1 MAVFS
6 SMTIVRAL
14 SIFHLTV
21 AFFLLTS
28 PRTISEQN
36 LVYLLGESMRLV
48 HNPLPL
54 PSPPLPSS
62 TLPLHQVPLT
72 AFLAVLFAFL
82 GLSDFTAA
90 SMPSELSIPFFT
102 SQAPVRL
109 LFLFM
114 VTSYTYLFKRGGMFA
129 GQGLAYKPGVGEEL
143 KNGVVFTWG
152 FLELTAWFWVF
163 LTLRDERRQAAIQ
176 LMERRKA
183 EADRM

>member
-36 LVYLLGESMRLV
+36 LVYLLGESMRLPPV
-48 HNPLPL
+48 
-54 PSPPLPSS
+54 PSLSIKS
-62 TLPLHQVPLT
+62 PLT